1 MTRRTKRVLPFA
13 LLLAGLILLT
23 ASSAGADRAKT
34 LGKTGHNPDPLCPGT
49 VARPCV
55 AVGSVT
61 GIQVKADG
69 KTGIFKMPVDGR
81 IVAWSVDLS
90 KPNRKERKFF
100 GDTFGNDNFGKDPV
114 GRIGVLKKESA
125 KRFKLTAQSPAVDL
139 QPYLGQKPVITI
151 THPLRAAEGKFVALT
166 VPTWLSSLVTAGEGT
181 HDSQWRASRPS
192 GKCGASA
199 AKKARPQQQVDSTRE
214 YGCRFTD
221 RLLYWAYYVP
231 R

>member
-1 MTRRTKRVLPFA
+1 MRRRQKRVLPFV
-13 LLLAGLILLT
+13 ILLT
-23 ASSAGADRAKT
+23 GLVLLAVSTAGADRAKV
-34 LGKTGHNPDPLCPGT
+34 LGKTNHNPDPLCPGT
-49 VARPCV
+49 LAEPCV

-61 GIQVKADG
+61 GIQVKAEG
-69 KTGIFKMPVDGR
+69 KTGLFKMPVDGR
-81 IVAWSVDLS
+81 IVGWSVDLS

-114 GRIGVLKKESA
+114 ARIGVLKKVSA
-125 KRFKLTAQSPAVDL
+125 KRFKLTAQSPAVNL
-139 QPYLGQKPVITI
+139 QSYLGQKPVITI
-151 THPLRAAEGKFVALT
+151 THPLRAGEGKFVALT
-166 VPTWLSSLVTAGEGT
+166 VPTWLPSLVTAGEGT

-192 GKCGASA
+192 GKCGSGA
-199 AKKARPQQQVDSTRE
+199 AKRARPQQQIGSTRE

>member
-1 MTRRTKRVLPFA
+1 
-13 LLLAGLILLT
+13 
-23 ASSAGADRAKT
+23 
-34 LGKTGHNPDPLCPGT
+34 
-49 VARPCV
+49 
-55 AVGSVT
+55 VG
-61 GIQVKADG
+61 G
-69 KTGIFKMPVDGR
+69 
-81 IVAWSVDLS
+81 
-90 KPNRKERKFF
+90 
-100 GDTFGNDNFGKDPV
+100 
-114 GRIGVLKKESA
+114 IGVLKKESA

-199 AKKARPQQQVDSTRE
+199 AKKARPQQQVGSTRE